1 MMKEMMHIAK
11 KDRKKLLM
19 LGVFA
24 LLGIGLMLF
33 SSSIGERK
41 DRTASDAKAGE
52 NDIVSEE
59 DTAAA
64 LGALLSEIK
73 GAGAV
78 DVEIY
83 RDSDGFRTYAYNEEI
98 RKTSGENGSE
108 ETNTRRELV
117 LVDDDHAPV
126 LISEEKG
133 EIRGVLIVA
142 EGAVDQRVREQL
154 FQAASAYLDIGRNRI
169 DVTAREV
176 R

>member
-1 MMKEMMHIAK
+1 M
-11 KDRKKLLM
+11 
-19 LGVFA
+19 
-24 LLGIGLMLF
+24 
-33 SSSIGERK
+33 
-41 DRTASDAKAGE
+41 
-52 NDIVSEE
+52 
-59 DTAAA
+59 
-64 LGALLSEIK
+64 
-73 GAGAV
+73 

-169 DVTAREV
+169 EVTAREV

>member
-1 MMKEMMHIAK
+1 MKEMMHIAK

-41 DRTASDAKAGE
+41 DRTASDANAGE

-83 RDSDGFRTYAYNEEI
+83 RDSDGFRTMK
-98 RKTSGENGSE
+98 RFVRLPGKTAVKKPTPGENWFWL
-108 ETNTRRELV
+108 TMTML
-117 LVDDDHAPV
+117 
-126 LISEEKG
+126 
-133 EIRGVLIVA
+133 
-142 EGAVDQRVREQL
+142 QC
-154 FQAASAYLDIGRNRI
+154 
-169 DVTAREV
+169 
-176 R
+176 